1 MFAITLED
9 EGGKPTPDL
18 DALVVAGKVS

>member
-18 DALVVAGKVS
+18 NALVVAGKVS